1 MFLMGKEVIL
11 LKGHFY
17 IHEYARG
24 LACACSTKRRVDCG
38 LVPKTPMAS
47 AAVGAVAKAAGEA
60 IHPTMSNDDE
70 SSIDRPMNLSANRS
84 FPNENAHPD
93 PEHPGDKMARM
104 TLDDGPSANRGA
116 DEELNISST
125 VDSLTTLP
133 PNARPTDVEGLKTAD
148 SYATE
153 SAAQDGYICGISP
166 FASSPAKRIQSHAHS
181 DPAVDASQVLQAL
194 QSAAASNGAPQ
205 AARSPKGA
213 VDLSE
218 SGSPLNEGEILE
230 DEEDEDSSEISASDE
245 DGSWIAWFCSLR
257 GNEFFCEV
265 DEDYIQVSNMTREQ
279 RCILT
284 LFRLRC
290 SLS

>member
-1 MFLMGKEVIL
+1 M
-11 LKGHFY
+11 
-17 IHEYARG
+17 R
-24 LACACSTKRRVDCG
+24 
-38 LVPKTPMAS
+38 PTPMAS
-47 AAVGAVAKAAGEA
+47 AAVGSVANATGEA

-70 SSIDRPMNLSANRS
+70 SSIDRPMNMSANRF
-84 FPNENAHPD
+84 FPNENAD
-93 PEHPGDKMARM
+93 PEHPGDTMARL
-104 TLDDGPSANRGA
+104 TLEDGPTANRGV
-116 DEELNISST
+116 DEEINISST

-153 SAAQDGYICGISP
+153 SAAQDGYICGIL
-166 FASSPAKRIQSHAHS
+166 ASSPAKRIQSHAHS
-181 DPAVDASQVLQAL
+181 DPAADASQALQAL
-194 QSAAASNGAPQ
+194 QSAAASNGAPLPE

-218 SGSPLNEGEILE
+218 SGSPFNEGEILD

-265 DEDYIQVSNMTREQ
+265 DEDYIQVRKMTREQ
-279 RCILT
+279 
-284 LFRLRC
+284 
-290 SLS
+290 